1 MKGEEAALRLDRAER
16 ELSALKISSDRAM
29 KNLLDARN
37 DFSGDLIFYFALFPS
52 IRVYLLYLS
61 VSLTIYLYID
71 LFILYIYLW
80 IYLSIDLYILLFGLL
95 FIHSIICLFCFLLML
110 SYAYIDDNTYP
121 HVLI

>member
-37 DFSGDLIFYFALFPS
+37 DFSGDLTFLSCLALFPS

-61 VSLTIYLYID
+61 LSLTIYLYID

-80 IYLSIDLYILLFGLL
+80 IYLSIDLYILLFG
-95 FIHSIICLFCFLLML
+95 
-110 SYAYIDDNTYP
+110 
-121 HVLI
+121 